1 MKTIQED
8 ISTFRMGRKELKPRM
23 ESIPVRLAPTKV
35 CKDAP
40 HPSFAH
46 SRAPVQ
52 QEEGDGG
59 SECVGRG
66 QNVDDA
72 SGWREAVRS
81 PPLSDVY
88 TSQKREDRRCYEN
101 RRETADDETDIHR
114 VMGDSTRHAARQ
126 RKTENRPQIHRVQSS
141 LV

>member
-35 CKDAP
+35 CKGAP

-72 SGWREAVRS
+72 SGWREVVRS
-81 PPLSDVY
+81 PHCQ
-88 TSQKREDRRCYEN
+88 TCIRR
-101 RRETADDETDIHR
+101 RR
-114 VMGDSTRHAARQ
+114 G
-126 RKTENRPQIHRVQSS
+126 KTEDAMKTGEKQQMTKPIFTG
-141 LV
+141 